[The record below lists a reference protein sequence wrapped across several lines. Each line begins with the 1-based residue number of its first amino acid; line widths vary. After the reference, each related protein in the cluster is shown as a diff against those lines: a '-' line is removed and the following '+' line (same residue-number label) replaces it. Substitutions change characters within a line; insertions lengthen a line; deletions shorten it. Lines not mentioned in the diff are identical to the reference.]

1 MHQATHSAALHGSR
15 LMRTLAELSVEV
27 PGDAGRQFS
36 QRLGTLLDLAD
47 SIKLATLQM
56 RLGELPFRQDV
67 AGPAGIRR
75 DFFKGRE
82 ALIKSVLRACTPG
95 ASTSRI
101 RFPQV
106 TGETPAAEAMDP
118 SPYLGFYT
126 AQQSEMDYKVRRLQL
141 QIRKD
146 MSGVSERL
154 SKLAALDGALADAMG
169 AHTRRYFAIVPDL
182 LAAHFQHLKTNYR
195 KQLDDTQY
203 DYALWQAQLTRLRG
217 DIQGLLLA
225 EAETR
230 LLPVLGLVEALEDD

>member
-1 MHQATHSAALHGSR
+1 
-15 LMRTLAELSVEV
+15 MRTLADLAVELPE
-27 PGDAGRQFS
+27 DAGRQFS
-36 QRLGTLLDLAD
+36 QRLGTLIDLAD

-75 DFFKGRE
+75 DFLKGRE
-82 ALIKSVLRACTPG
+82 ALIKAILRACAPG
-95 ASTSRI
+95 ASTTRI

-106 TGETPAAEAMDP
+106 TPETPAAEAMDP

-141 QIRKD
+141 QLRKD
-146 MSGVSERL
+146 MSGVSGRL
-154 SKLAALDGALADAMG
+154 SKLAALDGALVDAMG
-169 AHTRRYFAIVPDL
+169 AHTRRYFAVVPEL
-182 LAAHFQHLKTNYR
+182 LAVHFRHLQANYR
-195 KQLDDTQY
+195 EQIDGSEY
-203 DYALWQAQLTRLRG
+203 DYALWQGQLTRLRS

-230 LLPVLGLVEALEDD
+230 LLPVLGLVEALEED